1 MDCGSA
7 SAVAAAA
14 ADAPGRAGRWDDGG
28 VTDSEFTLIPE
39 RTQLLSGRKAL
50 VTGADSGIG
59 QGVAYELAAH
69 GAAVAVNYLADA
81 TVAEGMVERIE
92 RGGGRAIAVQMD
104 VSSEDDVVRAFAAA
118 RQAFGGLDLLVNNA
132 GVEKPFPL
140 VDMPL
145 EWWRRVIDVN
155 LTGAFLCAREAARV
169 MLAAGARGA
178 IVNITSVHEVIP
190 WERFSH
196 YCASKGGEKLF
207 AQSIAREL
215 APHGIRVV
223 SVAPGAIATP
233 INADVLADPERK
245 AVVEAEIPY
254 GRWGEVADVARAV
267 AWVASDEAE
276 YIVGSTIFVDG
287 GMTLYPRFV

>member
-1 MDCGSA
+1 MTA
-7 SAVAAAA
+7 
-14 ADAPGRAGRWDDGG
+14 
-28 VTDSEFTLIPE
+28 SEFTLMPE
-39 RTQLLSGRKAL
+39 RARLLRGRKAL

-59 QGVAYELAAH
+59 QGIAFELAAH
-69 GAAVAVNYLADA
+69 GASVAVNYLGDS
-81 TVAEGMVERIE
+81 TVAEEMVERIE
-92 RGGGRAIAVQMD
+92 RAAGQAIAVQMD
-104 VSSEDDVVRAFAAA
+104 VTLEDDVVRAFAAA
-118 RQAFGGLDLLVNNA
+118 RRAFDGLDLLVNNA

-145 EWWRRVIDVN
+145 EWWQRVIDVN
-155 LTGAFLCAREAARV
+155 LTGPFLCAREAARI
-169 MLAAGARGA
+169 MLADRARGA

-190 WERFSH
+190 WERYSH

-223 SVAPGAIATP
+223 SVAPGAISTP
-233 INADVLADPERK
+233 INAGVLADPQRK
-245 AVVEAEIPY
+245 GAVEAEIPY

-267 AWVASDEAE
+267 AWVASDEAD
-276 YIVGSTIFVDG
+276 YVVGSTIFVDG